1 MPETTRPE
9 NKGRKWVKPRYA
21 PRRKVCVFCKD
32 KVKAID
38 YKDAEKLKGF
48 ISDRSKIDPRRKT
61 GTCAKHQRMLAMAIK
76 RARQLALLP
85 VMPVYGRGMEA
96 RPRFERRFAERPPI
110 ATAAQTAPPAA
121 PEETAPAAEAVPA
134 EPQAPAT
141 AS

>member
-9 NKGRKWVKPRYA
+9 IKGKKWVKPRYA

-32 KVKAID
+32 KVKVID

-61 GTCAKHQRMLAMAIK
+61 GTCAKHQRLLAMAIK
-76 RARQLALLP
+76 RARHLALLP
-85 VMPVYGRGMEA
+85 FVPVFGRGPEA
-96 RPRFERRFAERPPI
+96 RPRFERRFAERPPL
-110 ATAAQTAPPAA
+110 APPAQTAPPAQPA
-121 PEETAPAAEAVPA
+121 PPAEAAPV